1 MRGSAKSYVLVA
13 LQFAALIALA
23 VTGPVIARQPLW
35 LALELAG
42 LALGAWAI
50 VAQRFINFNIT
61 PDVKVEGFLV
71 QSGPYRWIRHPM
83 YASLILIGLALV
95 ANSFSWLRLGFLLF
109 LVVDLVVKLRY
120 EERLLTAHYPAYA
133 AYAQQTKRLI
143 PFIY

>member
-1 MRGSAKSYVLVA
+1 MRGSAKSYALVA
-13 LQFAALIALA
+13 IQFAALIALA
-23 VTGPVIARQPLW
+23 VTGPALALKPVW
-35 LALELAG
+35 LALALAG
-42 LALGAWAI
+42 VALGAWAI

-109 LVVDLVVKLRY
+109 LVVDLVVKLSY

>member
-1 MRGSAKSYVLVA
+1 MRGSVKSYVLVA

-109 LVVDLVVKLRY
+109 LVVDLVVKLSY

>member
-1 MRGSAKSYVLVA
+1 MRGSAKSSALVVI
-13 LQFAALIALA
+13 QFAALIALA
-23 VTGPVIARQPLW
+23 VTGPALVLEPVW
-35 LALELAG
+35 LALALAG
-42 LALGAWAI
+42 VALGAWAI

-83 YASLILIGLALV
+83 YASLLLIGLAWV
-95 ANSFSWLRLGFLLF
+95 ANSFSWLRLALLLI
-109 LVVDLVVKLRY
+109 LVVDLVVKLTY